1 MTDESASTTA
11 TITDRHTGGWGYAAA
26 LTPIIFGTTYVL
38 TTEFLPPG
46 RPLLAALMRSL
57 PTGLVL
63 IIGSPIPPRRWM
75 ARFFVL
81 SVLYASGLFPLLF
94 IAAYR
99 LPGGVAAVINSVSP
113 LLVVVISVPLLGS
126 RIRPIQII
134 AGIVGVLGVALLVLR
149 SDARLDIL
157 GLVAMAAAA
166 IMFSVATVL
175 TKRWG
180 RPEGM
185 TSIGVTGWT
194 FLLAG
199 LTLLPATL
207 LIEGLPDHLT
217 ARNIGG
223 LIYLVL
229 ISGIVAYALW
239 FWGLQRLSASAVTF
253 LTLLNPVVAALLGW
267 VVLDQRFNRIAGLRG
282 GSRSDF
288 GGAGP
293 TGGAGLATT
302 TISTNITG
310 VTAPTQHRDRRWPR
324 RVYAAGSE
332 PDPRFTFANE
342 RTFLAWIRTGL
353 GFLAAGVAIAAVAHL
368 TDRLGLEVRLAAA
381 VLVICGLACGIGAFS
396 RWMGNERAMRL
407 GEPLPSSPL
416 LLVLTSVVAGVGI
429 VALIIVSFG

>member
-1 MTDESASTTA
+1 VTAESTPVKAASS
-11 TITDRHTGGWGYAAA
+11 DRHTGGWGYAAA

-63 IIGSPIPPRRWM
+63 IIGSPIPSRRWM

-99 LPGGVAAVINSVSP
+99 LPGGVAAVINSLSP
-113 LLVVVISVPLLGS
+113 LIVVVISMPLLGT
-126 RIRPIQII
+126 RIRAIQIV
-134 AGIVGVLGVALLVLR
+134 AGIMGAVGVALLVLR
-149 SDARLDIL
+149 SDARLDVV
-157 GLVAMAAAA
+157 GLIAMAGAA
-166 IMFSVATVL
+166 IMFSAATVL

-185 TSIGVTGWT
+185 TSVGLTGWT

-217 ARNIGG
+217 TRNIGG

-229 ISGIVAYALW
+229 ISGILAYALW

-253 LTLLNPVVAALLGW
+253 LTLLNPVTAALLGW
-267 VVLDQRFNRIAGLRG
+267 VLLDQRLNHWQVL
-282 GSRSDF
+282 
-288 GGAGP
+288 GA
-293 TGGAGLATT
+293 
-302 TISTNITG
+302 
-310 VTAPTQHRDRRWPR
+310 
-324 RVYAAGSE
+324 
-332 PDPRFTFANE
+332 
-342 RTFLAWIRTGL
+342 
-353 GFLAAGVAIAAVAHL
+353 
-368 TDRLGLEVRLAAA
+368 
-381 VLVICGLACGIGAFS
+381 
-396 RWMGNERAMRL
+396 
-407 GEPLPSSPL
+407 L
-416 LLVLTSVVAGVGI
+416 LILISVVLGQPPGTFDWRRRRRS
-429 VALIIVSFG
+429 ALASRV